1 MPGRWGLFIGA
12 VLGLV
17 SSAGAWADAQL
28 VITSSPPVAAT
39 VAAAYTASF
48 VASGGVLPYQWT
60 VIEGALPAGLTLN
73 AGAGLLSGTPESAGT
88 FQFGVLVEDSGGAV
102 DSAAVSLQIQPL
114 PLAIATMSLPFGVT
128 GLEYPQQAFEASG
141 GTGAYTFSIPAGT
154 LPPGLTFASGV
165 IGGTPSIAGTS
176 SLLVTV
182 TDASGATATTT
193 LAVTIRPS
201 SNDITL
207 GRAGLSF
214 TLAANA
220 AATPSPQRVAVQST
234 VVSLPLNYT
243 ATAPMPFGSF
253 LTVAGSGGTPDALSI
268 GLNAAAPGLPA
279 GTYTETV
286 VVTCTSASCMGKTQ
300 NIAVSL
306 TVTGEPPRLRVPA
319 NLLAFSSTPDAP
331 NPAPQSL
338 AVLNAGSGVLT
349 ISSISCAA
357 TWCGVSGVPATI
369 TAGAPSLPAVTVT
382 PVNMTP
388 GYYTTVLTVVSLGG
402 SAAIPVTLRI
412 SPGEF
417 NVTPRGAQFR
427 MIAGL
432 APGNPKGSFQLAAS
446 GVGTV
451 NWTASVLPGA
461 AWLQLGAAN
470 LGTASGSVAPGK
482 PIVVNYTIGSTA
494 AALAPQ
500 TWFATVR
507 IAGSGVVNSPKD
519 FQVLLT
525 VMAPANSVKPEPSPA
540 GLVFVTNAGA
550 SPPNQ
555 SVQVFS
561 ASKTAAVY
569 SANATTFSGGG
580 WLAIAPTVGL
590 TSASS
595 PDTTA
600 VGVTSNS
607 LAAGIYRGAVTYS
620 SSAAGVR
627 TVNVTLV
634 VRANRTCTPSVLAP
648 TQIALVDN
656 FSVAASWPVPLQIRL
671 FDDCGNPVVNG
682 QIVAT
687 FSNGDAPLPMTL
699 SDAVNGIYS
708 ATWTPGKSA
717 SQVNVTAHVSAPGF
731 SAASL
736 YTTTAEISGAVL
748 PNAAPSL
755 ASASVLHV
763 FNPQVGAALA
773 PGAIVQIYGSNLA
786 SQAAQP
792 ASVPLPVTLNG
803 TSVTVGGVAAPLYY
817 VGPGQIDAQ
826 IPFELSSAAE
836 YEVVVSANG
845 ALTGPQ
851 TIQMA
856 PAVPGLAVYS
866 DGSVIAQHQDGSLIT
881 RMSPA
886 VPGEYAVLYL
896 AGMGATD
903 NPVGDGAGSPGT
915 PLAHP
920 TLAPSLTIGG
930 APVPVLFAGLT
941 PGLVGLYQ
949 INFQI
954 PANAGG
960 TLELEVSQ
968 GGIVSNS
975 TIIPVAVVQ

>member
-1 MPGRWGLFIGA
+1 MPGRWGLSIFA
-12 VLGLV
+12 VVGLV
-17 SSAGAWADAQL
+17 SAADAQL
-28 VITSSPPVAAT
+28 AIISSPLAPAT
-39 VAAAYTASF
+39 VAAEYTASF
-48 VASGGVLPYQWT
+48 AASGGVLPYQWR
-60 VIEGALPAGLTLN
+60 VIVGALPPGLTLD
-73 AGAGLLSGTPESAGT
+73 AGTGLLSGTAESAGT
-88 FQFGVLVEDSGGAV
+88 FPFAVLVEDSGGAV
-102 DSAAVSLQIQPL
+102 DSTAVSLQIQPL
-114 PLAIATMSLPFGVT
+114 PLAIVTASLPFGVT
-128 GLEYPQQAFEASG
+128 GLEYPQQVLEATG
-141 GTGAYTFSIPAGT
+141 GAGGYTFSIPAGT
-154 LPPGLTFASGV
+154 LPAGLTIANNV
-165 IGGTPSIAGTS
+165 IGGTPSVAGS
-176 SLLVTV
+176 STLVVTV
-182 TDASGATATTT
+182 TDAAGVTATAP

-214 TLAANA
+214 TLAAGA
-220 AATPSPQRVAVQST
+220 AVAPSPQRVAVQST

-243 ATAPMPFGSF
+243 AAAPVPFGSW
-253 LTVAGSGGTPDALSI
+253 LTVSGSGGTPDALSI
-268 GLNAAAPGLPA
+268 APNSAALGLPPGA
-279 GTYTETV
+279 YTEVV
-286 VVTCTSASCMGKTQ
+286 VVTCTSPSCLGKTQ
-300 NIAVSL
+300 DVSAAL
-306 TVTGEPPRLRVPA
+306 TVTAPPPRVRVPS

-331 NPAPQSL
+331 NPAPQPL
-338 AVLNAGSGVLT
+338 AMLNAGGGVLT

-357 TWCGVSGVPATI
+357 LWCGVSGVPATI
-369 TAGAPSLPAVTVT
+369 AAGVPALPVVTVT
-382 PVNMTP
+382 AVNMAP
-388 GYYTTVLTVVSLGG
+388 GYYTTMLTVVSSGG

-417 NVTPRGAQFR
+417 SLTPGGAQFR
-427 MIAGL
+427 MIAGA

-446 GVGTV
+446 GVNMV

-461 AWLQLGAAN
+461 AWLQLGA
-470 LGTASGSVAPGK
+470 TSGSLAPGK
-482 PIVVNYTIGSTA
+482 PVVINYSIGSAA

-507 IAGSGVVNSPKD
+507 IAGTGVINSPKD

-540 GLVFVTNAGA
+540 GLVFIANAGT
-550 SPPNQ
+550 SPSNQ

-569 SANATTFSGGG
+569 SANATTSSGGG

-590 TSASS
+590 TSAAS

-607 LAAGIYRGAVTYS
+607 LAAGIYRGAVTYA

-634 VRANRTCTPSVLAP
+634 VRANRTCMPSLLAP
-648 TQIALVDN
+648 TQIALTDN
-656 FSVAASWPVPLQIRL
+656 FSVSASWPVPLQIRL
-671 FDDCGNPVVNG
+671 SDDCGNTVLNG

-687 FSNGDAPLPMTL
+687 FSNGDPPVPMPL
-699 SDAVNGIYS
+699 SDGVNGFYS
-708 ATWTPGKSA
+708 ATWTPQKSA
-717 SQVNVTAHVSAPGF
+717 SQVNVTARVSAPGF
-731 SAASL
+731 SP
-736 YTTTAEISGAVL
+736 TTEEISGAVL
-748 PNAAPSL
+748 PNSAPTL
-755 ASASVLHV
+755 APASVLHV
-763 FNPQVGAALA
+763 FNPQAGAPLV

-786 SQAAQP
+786 PQAAQS

-803 TSVTVGGVAAPLYY
+803 TSVMVGGVAAPLYY

-826 IPFELSSAAE
+826 IPFELSGAGE
-836 YEVVVSANG
+836 YDVVVSANG
-845 ALTGPQ
+845 ALSGPQ
-851 TIQMA
+851 TIQMS
-856 PAVPGLAVYS
+856 PAIPGLAVYS

-886 VPGEYAVLYL
+886 VPGEYAVLYV

-903 NPVGDGAGSPGT
+903 NPVGTGVGSPAS

-960 TLELEVSQ
+960 TLKLEVSQ
-968 GGIVSNS
+968 AGIVSNS
-975 TIIPVAVVQ
+975 TVIPVAVVQ